1 MPLNDL
7 LAVEPERAAVLDP
20 APAWYL
26 LAFLQI
32 MSIKD
37 PLD

>member
-26 LAFLQI
+26 LAFLQNYVNQR
-32 MSIKD
+32 
-37 PLD
+37 PA